1 MSAIKGK
8 MSRGKKQI
16 IVIAT
21 LVVLFVLLNFL
32 AGGTLIT
39 LRNLRTIFVHSIFH
53 ALTAWGLCFIFTT
66 GLCDL
71 SIGAIVLLA
80 ANVGGHLGENLGLG
94 YPGMILGSVVV
105 AIVCEHLCTRSSI
118 QLGIPSWISGLG
130 CALIFESV
138 LSIWANAI
146 AGNGQQLPRIKVF
159 TALGDLP
166 GMTALWVIGFIAA
179 YLLFNYS
186 TIGLNLRAIGANES
200 VATAMG
206 IKKNKTIY
214 IATLIGAIFIGVAA
228 VVQISYS
235 GFLSAKT
242 GLNSLSSI
250 FKGLAALLLAQS
262 FEDTFSMPV
271 GIAIS
276 SVVIMS
282 IFNVLTIFGVPSG
295 TGQEICLGAI
305 VILCGVL
312 SHLHHKG
319 VVK

>member
-1 MSAIKGK
+1 MSALKGK

-16 IVIAT
+16 VVLAT
-21 LVVLFVLLNFL
+21 LVVIFVLLNTL
-32 AGGTLIT
+32 AGGALIT

-94 YPGMILGSVVV
+94 YPGMILGSVAV

-130 CALIFESV
+130 CALIFESI

-146 AGNGQQLPRIKVF
+146 AGSGQQLPRIKVYD
-159 TALGDLP
+159 ALGNLP
-166 GMTALWVIGFIAA
+166 GMTALWVIGFAAA

-228 VVQISYS
+228 TIQISYS

-250 FKGLAALLLAQS
+250 FKGLATLLLAQS

-282 IFNVLTIFGVPSG
+282 IFNVLTMFGVPSG
-295 TGQEICLGAI
+295 TGQEICLGVI

>member
-1 MSAIKGK
+1 MKGNL
-8 MSRGKKQI
+8 SRTRRQI
-16 IVIAT
+16 LVLGT
-21 LVVLFVLLNFL
+21 LVVLFVVLNIL
-32 AGGTLIT
+32 AGGALIT
-39 LRNLRTIFVHSIFH
+39 ARNLRTIFVHSIFH

-80 ANVGGHLGENLGLG
+80 ANVGAQLGENLGLG
-94 YPGMILGSVVV
+94 YAGMLLGSVAV
-105 AIVCEHLCTRSSI
+105 AIVCEHLCTRCSI

-130 CALIFESV
+130 CALVFESV
-138 LSIWANAI
+138 LSIWANTI
-146 AGNGQQLPRIKVF
+146 AGDGQQLPRIKVF
-159 TALGDLP
+159 NALGNLP
-166 GMTALWVIGFIAA
+166 GMTVLWAIGFFAA
-179 YLLFNYS
+179 FLLFNYS
-186 TIGLNLRAIGANES
+186 TIGLNLRAMGANES

-214 IATLIGAIFIGVAA
+214 LATLIGAIFIGVAA
-228 VVQISYS
+228 TVQISYN

-250 FKGLAALLLAQS
+250 FKGLASLLLAQS

-276 SVVIMS
+276 SVVVMS
-282 IFNVLTIFGVPSG
+282 IFNVLTLFGVPSG
-295 TGQEICLGAI
+295 TGQEICLGVI
-305 VILCGVL
+305 VILCGAL
-312 SHLHHKG
+312 SHLRYKG

>member
-1 MSAIKGK
+1 MPAKSKKLA
-8 MSRGKKQI
+8 RGKKQVIVLAVLI
-16 IVIAT
+16 IV
-21 LVVLFVLLNFL
+21 FVLLNFL
-32 AGGTLIT
+32 AGGALIT

-71 SIGAIVLLA
+71 SIGAIVLLS
-80 ANVGGHLGENLGLG
+80 ANVGGLLGEELGLG
-94 YPGMILGSVVV
+94 YPGMILGSVAV
-105 AIVCEHLCTRSSI
+105 AILCEHVCTRCSI

-130 CALIFESV
+130 CALVFEAV
-138 LSIWANAI
+138 LSIWANSI
-146 AGNGQQLPRIKVF
+146 AAGGRQLPRVNTF
-159 TALGDLP
+159 DALGELP
-166 GMTALWVIGFIAA
+166 GMLVVWLVGFAAA

-186 TIGLNLRAIGANES
+186 TIGLNLRAVGANES

-206 IKKNKTIY
+206 IQRNKTIY
-214 IATLIGAIFIGVAA
+214 IATLIGAIFVGIAA
-228 VVQISYS
+228 TVQISYS

-250 FKGLAALLLAQS
+250 FKGLATLLLAQS

-276 SVVIMS
+276 SVVVMG
-282 IFNVLTIFGVPSG
+282 IFNVLTMFGVPSG
-295 TGQEICLGAI
+295 TGQEICLGVI

-312 SHLHHKG
+312 SHLHYKG